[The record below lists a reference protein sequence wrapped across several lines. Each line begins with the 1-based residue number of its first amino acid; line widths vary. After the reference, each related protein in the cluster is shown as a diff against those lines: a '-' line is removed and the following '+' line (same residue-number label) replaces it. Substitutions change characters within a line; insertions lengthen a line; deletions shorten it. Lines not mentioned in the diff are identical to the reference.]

1 MREGDTVGNL
11 VVFVWGSLA
20 GWAVA
25 AAVLWLV
32 VFSCHVARK
41 HFGETEGG
49 DRPLAS
55 KTLDV

>member
-11 VVFVWGSLA
+11 VVFVWGSVA

-32 VFSCHVARK
+32 VFPCHVARK
-41 HFGETEGG
+41 HFGETERD